1 MNTRNVLLGLAF
13 FWMLVIIGIVG
24 CCSNPVEPEDPPQE
38 DTLITGDILVIQPS
52 CWSCHDWDPECGCIP
67 PQKEEPNK

>member
-13 FWMLVIIGIVG
+13 FWVFVAIAIVG
-24 CCSNPVEPEDPPQE
+24 CCSDNPLEPENDE
-38 DTLITGDILVIQPS
+38 IRTDTGLVIQPS